1 MIRGIEL
8 SSDDSGDILDNERLV
23 RVLNELIIK
32 LNELDDR
39 VSALERP

>member
-1 MIRGIEL
+1 MIPRIEL